1 MKDKIVTFL
10 ILLIFLLCCSIIY
23 FSTQA
28 SYYKQELEHQQ
39 MKYEILIKEPR
50 VKNIIESGGWE
61 WKTIKKL

>member
-1 MKDKIVTFL
+1 MKDKIITILV
-10 ILLIFLLCCSIIY
+10 LLICLLCCIIIY

-50 VKNIIESGGWE
+50 VKNIIESGG
-61 WKTIKKL
+61 